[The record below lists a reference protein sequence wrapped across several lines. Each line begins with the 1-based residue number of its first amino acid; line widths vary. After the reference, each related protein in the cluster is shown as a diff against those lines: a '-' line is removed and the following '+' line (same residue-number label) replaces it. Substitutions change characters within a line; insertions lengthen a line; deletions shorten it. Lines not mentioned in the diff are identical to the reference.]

1 MSWLAAS
8 LIAAAVFV
16 LLPPD
21 PARRLES
28 IAGSRQGSA
37 TIEALGRRVT
47 NLLGRARMRAAAR
60 REAIEALGALAAELG
75 AGTPPQSALLTA
87 GQRVWPAACGAVRF
101 DGDIAEALRL
111 DARTMPLLAPL
122 SACWAISVQQGSG
135 LAVSVTR
142 LAEQA
147 RIAEDVRVQLEAQL
161 AGPRAT
167 ARILMLLPLFGIA
180 MGMMMGVNPLGWL
193 LGTLL
198 GAACLAVGLGLAGLG
213 YWWTSRIVRRVEAL
227 L

>member
-1 MSWLAAS
+1 MSWLAAL
-8 LIAAAVFV
+8 LISAAVF
-16 LLPPD
+16 LLFPPD
-21 PARRLES
+21 PARRLET
-28 IAGSRQGSA
+28 ILGSRSGTGSVD
-37 TIEALGRRVT
+37 ALGRRFSEF
-47 NLLGRARMRAAAR
+47 LGRARMRTAAR
-60 REAIEALGALAAELG
+60 REVIEALGALAAELT
-75 AGTPPQSALLTA
+75 AGTPPQGALLAA
-87 GQRVWPAACGAVRF
+87 GQKAWPAACGAVRF
-101 DGDIAEALRL
+101 DGDVAEALRL
-111 DARTMPLLAPL
+111 DARSMPLLGPL
-122 SACWAISVQQGSG
+122 AACWAISVQQGSG
-135 LAVSVTR
+135 LSVSVAR

-193 LGTLL
+193 LGTPL
-198 GAACLAVGLGLAGLG
+198 GAACLVSGICLATLG

>member
-1 MSWLAAS
+1 MSWLAAL
-8 LIAAAVFV
+8 LIASSVF
-16 LLPPD
+16 LFLPPD
-21 PARRLES
+21 PARRLRA
-28 IAGSRQGSA
+28 ILGSGSGSGPV
-37 TIEALGRRVT
+37 EAFGRRLT
-47 NLLGRARMRAAAR
+47 GLLGRAGRRAQAR
-60 REAIEALGALAAELG
+60 REAIEALGALAAELS
-75 AGTPPQSALLTA
+75 AGTPPQSALLAA
-87 GQRVWPAACGAVRF
+87 GQQVWPAACGAVRF

-111 DARTMPLLAPL
+111 DARTMPLLGPL
-122 SACWAISVQQGSG
+122 AACWAISVQQGSG
-135 LAVSVTR
+135 LSASVTR

-193 LGTLL
+193 LGTPL
-198 GAACLAVGLGLAGLG
+198 GAACLVSGISLAGVG
-213 YWWTSRIVRRVEAL
+213 YWWTSRIVHRVEAL